1 MRKGLRSTDE
11 VNARFG
17 LNLEPSRY
25 EVFIPDH
32 INEII
37 QKEGLDGIHAKQ
49 FLPSH
54 EEHSDTGL
62 EDPIGDQEKY
72 VAPQLIHRYD
82 NRALFTPTTICPV
95 ICRYCFRKNEL
106 SDKHEIFKADFE
118 KVMTYLKAHP
128 EINEVIFSG
137 GDPFMLAASKIDFYL
152 SEFSKIEHIK
162 FIRFHTR
169 TPVSLPNYIGN
180 EVIEV
185 LNNYKKVFNDI
196 NIVIHINHADEITSD
211 VRDCL
216 ARLGSNFSLL
226 SQSVLLKGVNDSVDD
241 LVKLIYALHEL
252 GMRPYYLHHP
262 DQAKGAMHFYLSQ
275 EAGREIYRKLRRQIP
290 GWLLPQYILD
300 SPDGSGK
307 RNL

>member
-25 EVFIPDH
+25 EVFIPNH
-32 INEII
+32 INELIE
-37 QKEGLDGIHAKQ
+37 KEGFDGIHAKQ
-49 FLPSH
+49 FLPSNQELH
-54 EEHSDTGL
+54 QDGFD
-62 EDPIGDQEKY
+62 DPIGDQQKY

-106 SDKHEIFKADFE
+106 SGKHEIFKADFE
-118 KVMTYLKAHP
+118 KVITYLKAHTEVN
-128 EINEVIFSG
+128 EIIFSG
-137 GDPFMLAASKIDFYL
+137 GDPFMLSAAKINFYL
-152 SEFSKIEHIK
+152 NEFSKLEHIK

-169 TPVSLPNYIGN
+169 TPASLPNYIGN

-185 LNNYKKVFNDI
+185 LNKFKQVFNDI

-211 VRDCL
+211 VRDCI
-216 ARLGSNFSLL
+216 AKLGKYFPLL
-226 SQSVLLKGVNDSVDD
+226 SQSVLLKDVNDKVED
-241 LVKLIYALHEL
+241 LEKLIYKLHDL
-252 GMRPYYLHHP
+252 GVRPYYLHHP
-262 DQAKGAMHFYLSQ
+262 DQAKGAMHFYLTQ
-275 EAGREIYRKLRRQIP
+275 DEGREIYRKLRRQVP